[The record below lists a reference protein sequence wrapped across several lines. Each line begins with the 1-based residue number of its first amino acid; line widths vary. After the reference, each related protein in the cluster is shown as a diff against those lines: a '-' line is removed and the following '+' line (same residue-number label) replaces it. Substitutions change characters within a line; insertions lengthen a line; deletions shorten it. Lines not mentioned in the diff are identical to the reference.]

1 MLRSHGRFSVAQG
14 VVLFDRTV
22 LDNLSYSLQKGYPL
36 PPYLTAEVAA
46 TALSRIDH
54 VLVLD
59 QVARVRVR
67 LGLG

>member
-1 MLRSHGRFSVAQG
+1 M
-14 VVLFDRTV
+14 VLFDRTV

-46 TALSRIDH
+46 TAVSRIDH

-59 QVARVRVR
+59 QVVRVRVR
-67 LGLG
+67 LGVG